1 MRQKGVIMSQ
11 LFTTG
16 KVISNLELKASAK
29 QNLYIHFTLVEQIG
43 YGEQMHSQFI
53 HVWAWGYQ
61 AEQLKRLGVRK
72 GSIIWVSGALELEE
86 FVNRDGSTRDIEGVF
101 HHTLQLVNL
110 ANLITLYNVRDGG
123 VIDVTDN
130 GVDFVLRVVL
140 QMGHRKA
147 AKANIVR

>member
-1 MRQKGVIMSQ
+1 MSQ

-86 FVNRDGSTRDIEGVF
+86 FVSRDGSTRDK
-101 HHTLQLVNL
+101 QLKLKLTDWGFVPRETDRS
-110 ANLITLYNVRDGG
+110 AKHKKASPEVDGAAG
-123 VIDVTDN
+123 EKPAVIDGTREP
-130 GVDFVLRVVL
+130 LPE
-140 QMGHRKA
+140 
-147 AKANIVR
+147 

>member
-1 MRQKGVIMSQ
+1 MSQ

-110 ANLITLYNVRDGG
+110 ANLITLYNVRENGG

>member
-1 MRQKGVIMSQ
+1 MSQ

-86 FVNRDGSTRDIEGVF
+86 FVNRDGSTRDKQLKLKLTDWGFTHGHGCRASFFVF
-101 HHTLQLVNL
+101 YQNNERWQSNEKDISPLE
-110 ANLITLYNVRDGG
+110 
-123 VIDVTDN
+123 
-130 GVDFVLRVVL
+130 
-140 QMGHRKA
+140 
-147 AKANIVR
+147 

>member
-1 MRQKGVIMSQ
+1 MSQ

-16 KVISNLELKASAK
+16 KVISNHELKASAK

-110 ANLITLYNVRDGG
+110 ANLITLYNVRENGG

>member
-1 MRQKGVIMSQ
+1 LWWGSSAPALFIYTSIAVRQKGVIMSQ

-86 FVNRDGSTRDIEGVF
+86 FVNRDGSTRD
-101 HHTLQLVNL
+101 
-110 ANLITLYNVRDGG
+110 
-123 VIDVTDN
+123 
-130 GVDFVLRVVL
+130 
-140 QMGHRKA
+140 MGM
-147 AKANIVR
+147 